1 MNRLSGKTILIT
13 GASQGQGAAEARA
26 CAAEGANVV
35 IADVDDAGEQLA
47 AELNGLF
54 VHLDVSDENQ
64 WQTALEQTKS
74 KFDAIHG
81 LVNNAGIFSAETLLD
96 GSVDTTRRIIDVN
109 QIGTYLGMKLAAPEI
124 ISAGGGSIVNISS
137 IGGMRGV
144 PAFAYA
150 STKWAV
156 RGMTKS
162 AAKELAPHGVRVN
175 SVHPGLVDTAM
186 IEATP
191 PARLQ
196 ELAAA
201 TPLGRIAQPED
212 VAATVLFLL
221 SDESSYVTGAEVVVD
236 GGLIA

>member
-1 MNRLSGKTILIT
+1 MNRLDGKTILIT

-26 CAAEGANVV
+26 CASEGANVV
-35 IADVDDAGEQLA
+35 VADIDDTGRGLA
-47 AELNGLF
+47 AEIEGLY
-54 VHLDVSDENQ
+54 VHLDVSNESH
-64 WQTALEQTKS
+64 WEAALQETIS
-74 KFDAIHG
+74 GFGAVHG

-96 GSVDTTRRIIDVN
+96 GSVETTRRIIDVN
-109 QIGTYLGMKLAAPEI
+109 QMGTYLGMKVVALEI
-124 ISAGGGSIVNISS
+124 IAAGGGSIVNISS

-186 IEATP
+186 IQATP
-191 PARLQ
+191 PDRLQ

-212 VAATVLFLL
+212 VAATVVFLL
-221 SDESSYVTGAEVVVD
+221 SDEASYVTGAEVVVD